1 MNSANLADLPVFCL
15 VVRKGSLSA
24 AAQELGLTTAAVS
37 RRISGLESR
46 LGMRLLN
53 RTTRRMDLTEE
64 GQAYLEGAERLIAE
78 FDEVESAVI
87 SRKATPKGLLRVN
100 ATFGF
105 GRHYVASAV
114 VEFVRRYPDVQVQL
128 HLSDRYL
135 NLADEGFDV
144 GIHVGEL
151 RDSSLVS
158 RKLAR
163 NRRVLCAAPDYLRQF
178 GVPKSPRELVRHRCL
193 VLREK
198 DSPYGVWR
206 FQGPQGDEVVKVRA
220 YLACNDS
227 DVVQGWALAGLGI
240 MLRSTFAAAPS
251 VRSGQLEVIL
261 DNYGTP
267 EADVH
272 AVYPHRHNLSAR
284 VRVFVDFLA
293 EWFASLDTLEAG

>member
-1 MNSANLADLPVFCL
+1 VFCL

-24 AAQELGLTTAAVS
+24 AAQDLGLTTAAVS
-37 RRISGLESR
+37 KRISGLESR

-53 RTTRRMDLTEE
+53 RTTRRMELTEE

-87 SRKATPKGLLRVN
+87 SRKAAPKGLLRVN

-105 GRHYVASAV
+105 GRHYVAPAV
-114 VEFVRRYPDVQVQL
+114 AEFARRYPDVQVQL
-128 HLSDRYL
+128 QLSDRYL
-135 NLADEGFDV
+135 NLAEEGFDV

-151 RDSSLVS
+151 KDSSLVS
-158 RKLAR
+158 RKLLR
-163 NRRVLCAAPDYLRQF
+163 NRRVLCAAPEYLRQF
-178 GVPKSPRELVRHRCL
+178 GVPKNPRELIHHRCL

-206 FQGPQGDEVVKVRA
+206 FRGPQGEETVKVRA
-220 YLACNDS
+220 ALACNDS

-240 MLRSTFAAAPS
+240 MLRSTFAATPS
-251 VRSGQLEVIL
+251 VRSGKLQVIL
-261 DNYGTP
+261 DGYRSP

-272 AVYPHRHNLSAR
+272 AVYSHRHNLSGR

-293 EWFASLDTLEAG
+293 EWFAGLDTLEAG